1 MMRRA
6 SSVVLFLVLALRIF
20 SQQSEDFGYI
30 SDPYLSFKLTPGG
43 FIPLASSTDLFKVG
57 GGFEAGGEYRLLPF
71 LYATA
76 GLGYTLLPVRSKT
89 EEVVNLFSLGT
100 GAALN
105 FEVAPDFYT
114 GAYGRAGYYYGFVS
128 GGDPSGSGNPF
139 VQGGLYASY
148 RLLPNLSLGIDTS
161 YRHFFGFTS
170 DVAVAL
176 GVSYHFYFA
185 SKDVIEVSEPE
196 LRVLPVLFKYYDR
209 NPVSTMTIRNSSDE
223 PLINLSVH
231 FLAREFMINPKLC
244 AGPLR
249 LEPGEE
255 VEVDLYALFTEEILK
270 VSEGTKVSA
279 NISLDCLFQGEEYN
293 KDIVGTLDVVSRN
306 GIVWDDDRKAAC
318 FVTAKDPAV
327 LRFAKTVSGLLRD
340 KGESGF
346 DEVLLK
352 AMAVSAALDCY
363 GLAYAQDPATPY
375 AEFSNEDTVIDF
387 LQFPNQTLEYKGGDC
402 DDLSILYCA
411 LLESLGIETAF
422 VTVPG
427 HIFAAFRLEGDEQ
440 SVLAAFSN
448 RDRKDFIISNGGVW
462 VPVEVTSLSG
472 GFLNAWQLGAQQWNL
487 SAASDQAGFFPVHDA
502 WGVYEPVGY
511 SGLES
516 SIVLPAETEVLDKY
530 EEELALLFR
539 REVEPQI
546 EELKAKISAAPADLK
561 LRNSL
566 GVLYARYGRYDQ
578 ALKVLADIQ
587 QRGEYVPA
595 YINMGNIYYLKQ
607 NYPRARAE
615 FEKAL
620 ARLPNHPRLILMMA
634 RLEDQLDNRDRA
646 LALRERLKELAPELA
661 ASLSYMQEA
670 GDSTTRSADIEEG
683 GVLWED

>member
-43 FIPLASSTDLFKVG
+43 YIPLASSTDLFKAG
-57 GGFEAGGEYRLLPF
+57 GGLEAGGEYRLLPF

-76 GLGYTLLPVRSKT
+76 GFSYNLLPVRSKT
-89 EEVVNLFSLGT
+89 KEVVNLFSLGT
-100 GAALN
+100 GAALS
-105 FEVAPDFYT
+105 FEVAPDLYT
-114 GAYGRAGYYYGFVS
+114 GAYARAGYYYGFVS

-139 VQGGLYASY
+139 VQGGLYASF
-148 RLLPNLSLGIDTS
+148 RLQPNLSLGIDTA
-161 YRHFFGFTS
+161 YRNFLGFTS

-176 GVSYHFYFA
+176 GVSYHFYYA
-185 SKDVIEVSEPE
+185 SKDIIETSEPE

-231 FLAREFMINPKLC
+231 FLAREFMVNPKLC

-279 NISLDCLFQGEEYN
+279 NISLDCLFQGEEYT

-306 GIVWDDDRKAAC
+306 GLIWDDDRKAAC
-318 FVTAKDPAV
+318 FVTAKDPVV
-327 LRFAKTVSGLLRD
+327 LRFAKTVTGLLRD
-340 KGESGF
+340 KDESGF

-375 AEFSNEDTVIDF
+375 AEFSNKDTVVDF

-422 VTVPG
+422 ITVPG

-440 SVLAAFSN
+440 SALAAFSKN
-448 RDRKDFIISNGGVW
+448 RSHDLIIRDGGVW
-462 VPVEVTSLSG
+462 VPVEVTAISG

-487 SAASDQAGFFPVHDA
+487 SAAGGEAGFYPVHDA
-502 WGVYEPVGY
+502 WGVYEPVGFT
-511 SGLES
+511 GLQS
-516 SIVLPAETEVLDKY
+516 SIVLPSQAAVLLEY
-530 EEELALLFR
+530 EKELAMLFR
-539 REVEPQI
+539 QEAQPQI
-546 EELKAKISAAPADLK
+546 DELKAKISASPADLR

-595 YINMGNIYYLKQ
+595 YINMGNIYYLNG
-607 NYPRARAE
+607 NYQRARTAY
-615 FEKAL
+615 EKAL
-620 ARLPNHPRLILMMA
+620 AKLPNHPQLIWVMA
-634 RLEDQLDNRDRA
+634 RVEEKLENRDRA
-646 LALRERLKELAPELA
+646 LALVERLKELDPELA
-661 ASLSYMQEA
+661 AKLGYLQAA
-670 GDSTTRSADIEEG
+670 GDSSTRSAEVEEG
-683 GVLWED
+683 GVLWEE